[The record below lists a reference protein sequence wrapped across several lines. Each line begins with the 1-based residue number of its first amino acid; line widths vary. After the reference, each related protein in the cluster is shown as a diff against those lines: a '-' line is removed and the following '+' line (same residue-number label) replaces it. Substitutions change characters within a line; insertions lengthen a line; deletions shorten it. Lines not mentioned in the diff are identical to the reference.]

1 MGNDS
6 FLPLW
11 WIIFVFL
18 VVRWAIKISYFVQT
32 WKFSKFRNSFLII
45 FLSFHGY
52 IKLKV
57 FLKDVKLQ
65 ITTNK
70 LIHIHRVKSVQIQ
83 SIFCSVFSPN
93 AGKYG
98 LEKTLYLDT
107 FHAVIFLMDAKI
119 LTWRSEW
126 LILIFKSFK
135 LGFCPENCQ

>member
-1 MGNDS
+1 MSNDS
-6 FLPLW
+6 ILPLW

-52 IKLKV
+52 IKLKKTLNFKLPQTSWFTFAVWKVSKYKV
-57 FLKDVKLQ
+57 FSGLYLP
-65 ITTNK
+65 
-70 LIHIHRVKSVQIQ
+70 
-83 SIFCSVFSPN
+83 VFSPN
-93 AGKYG
+93 PGKYG

-107 FHAVIFLMDAKI
+107 FHSVIFLMAAKI

-126 LILIFKSFK
+126 LILIVKSFK
-135 LGFCPENCQ
+135 LGFSPENCQ